1 MTQLHF
7 DAPINSLSFGNVSF
21 NFLREFWKKGV
32 SVSFFPQGNTA
43 NFEAFDK
50 ADPKLLEWIQKSAY
64 ERYQTLDKK
73 NPTLKLWHLNGG
85 EQRVAPKQFLYTFY
99 ECDSPTQEEINI
111 VKSQEHVFFSS
122 SESCNH
128 FKERGCDNVSFVPLG
143 FDQDFCKTNKKYLGE
158 KVIHFGLIGKFEKRK
173 NTQAII
179 QTWLS
184 KFGNNPEFQLTC
196 LVNNPFFS
204 SEDYSQ
210 IINQTLGGQRWTNL
224 NLLPAL
230 KTNSEVNEVLN
241 AIDIDLSGCNFN
253 EGWNLPSFNSACLG
267 NICIVGQGMAH
278 KDWAEGENIIKLYPD
293 GKEKCYDGVFFRE
306 GLPFSQGNFYTTNVN
321 AIGEK
326 MDEAIIQLQ
335 NHRKKYE
342 RIDLIE
348 KFSYEKSIEQILG
361 RML

>member
-1 MTQLHF
+1 MIQLHF

-21 NFLREFWKKGV
+21 NFLREFWKKDI
-32 SVSFFPQGNTA
+32 SVSLFPQGNTA

-50 ADPKLLEWIQKSAY
+50 ADPKLLEWIQNSAY
-64 ERYQTLDKK
+64 RRYQTLDKK
-73 NPTLKLWHLNGG
+73 TPTLKLWHLNGG

-99 ECDSPTQEEINI
+99 ECDSPTQEEINV

-128 FKERGCDNVSFVPLG
+128 FKERGCDNVSFVPIG
-143 FDQDFCKTNKKYLGE
+143 FDADFYKTNKKYLGE

-204 SEDYSQ
+204 PEDYGQ

-241 AIDIDLSGCNFN
+241 AIDIDLSGLSSA
-253 EGWNLPSFNSACLG
+253 EGWSLPSFNATALG
-267 NICIVGQGMAH
+267 KWSVVTNCTSH
-278 KDWAEGENIIKLYPD
+278 KDWGNEKNCILVEPT
-293 GKEKCYDGVFFRE
+293 GKIASADGVFFRE
-306 GLPFSQGNFYTTNVN
+306 GLPFNQGYFYNISQESMSEGMDRALKFAKSENIEGLKLQEEFTYEKT
-321 AIGEK
+321 IESILEK
-326 MDEAIIQLQ
+326 M
-335 NHRKKYE
+335 
-342 RIDLIE
+342 
-348 KFSYEKSIEQILG
+348 F
-361 RML
+361 